1 MEMSDHD
8 AELLAQ
14 ITIPKGVRDHL
25 HMKEGHH
32 LTFTLLP
39 DGTVLMRVKNKSAIE
54 IAGRLHKKGRKPL
67 PIEGL
72 SR

>member
-1 MEMSDHD
+1 MDMSDQD
-8 AELLAQ
+8 AELLGQ
-14 ITIPKGVRDHL
+14 ITIPKGIRDHL
-25 HMKEGHH
+25 QGDR

-39 DGTVLMRVKNKSAIE
+39 DGTVLMRVKNKSAME
-54 IAGRLHKKGRKPL
+54 TAGRLHKKGRKPL